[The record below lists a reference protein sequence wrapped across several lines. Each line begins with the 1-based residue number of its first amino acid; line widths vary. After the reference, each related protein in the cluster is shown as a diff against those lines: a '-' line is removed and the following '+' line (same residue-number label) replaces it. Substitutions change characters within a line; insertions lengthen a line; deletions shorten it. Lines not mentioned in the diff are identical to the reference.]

1 MKRINHFLS
10 LALRFIITFGIL
22 FFLFKK
28 TDFVKL
34 KEIFKNLSLPFYLTA
49 LLCFNS
55 FQLMVALRWQK
66 ICETWGFKQSYLF
79 FLKSYL
85 MGFSLNTVMPGIVG
99 GDLLRTFLLTRQGL
113 PFKKATF
120 SVMIDRFYGL
130 LGIFFILSISLP
142 LYGQFL
148 PKKLYYFSTILTY
161 STILSFFLISVFFT
175 KIYSTDY
182 FRPVSLPYNLFPI
195 LLGVLIQVF
204 FVLQFVLLGKALH
217 LNISYVYYFVMIPI
231 ISFLAAL
238 PISISGL
245 GVREGG
251 LSYFVSLLGFSIEHG
266 VLLGMLG
273 YSLILISALPGLY
286 FYLKAKVSWK

>member
-1 MKRINHFLS
+1 MKKIKHLLS
-10 LALRFIITFGIL
+10 LGLRFIITFGIL

-49 LLCFNS
+49 LFCFNS
-55 FQLMVALRWQK
+55 FQLLVALRWQK
-66 ICETWGFKQSYLF
+66 ICKSWGFKQSYLF

-99 GDLLRTFLLTRQGL
+99 GDLLRSFLLTQQGL

-148 PKKLYYFSTILTY
+148 PERLYYFSTFTTY
-161 STILSFFLISVFFT
+161 SIILGFFLVSLFFT
-175 KIYSTDY
+175 KVYSKEY
-182 FRPVSLPYNLFPI
+182 FNPVCLPYNLFPI
-195 LLGVLIQVF
+195 ILGVLIQIL

-245 GVREGG
+245 GVREGS

-286 FYLKAKVSWK
+286 FYLKAKISWK